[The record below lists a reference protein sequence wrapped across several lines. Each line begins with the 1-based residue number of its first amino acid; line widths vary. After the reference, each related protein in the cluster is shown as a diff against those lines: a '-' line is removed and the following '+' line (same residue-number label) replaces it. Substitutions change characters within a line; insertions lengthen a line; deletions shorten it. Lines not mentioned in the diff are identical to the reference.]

1 MKTGSILVLFAL
13 VISVIT
19 PNITVVDAASNN
31 QPIILTL
38 DVCSQ
43 TGSVTAS
50 NADMPSLHECMCSPA
65 PLPLI
70 SSYTELNLLFNP
82 FITAFQE
89 ERPPRV

>member
-1 MKTGSILVLFAL
+1 MKAGSILLLLAL
-13 VISVIT
+13 VISVII
-19 PNITVVDAASNN
+19 PNVTVIYPAAGD

-38 DVCSQ
+38 NVCSPS
-43 TGSVTAS
+43 GSAAAS
-50 NADMPSLHECMCSPA
+50 NTDMPSLHECMCSPA

-70 SSYTELNLLFNP
+70 SSYTEFNLLFNP

>member
-13 VISVIT
+13 VISVMI
-19 PNITVVDAASNN
+19 PNITITYAASGD

-38 DVCSQ
+38 DVCSPS
-43 TGSVTAS
+43 GSAATA
-50 NADMPSLHECMCSPA
+50 NADMPSLHECMCSLA

-70 SSYTELNLLFNP
+70 SSYTELNPLFNP

>member
-1 MKTGSILVLFAL
+1 MKAGSILFLLAL
-13 VISVIT
+13 VISVII
-19 PNITVVDAASNN
+19 PNVTVIYPTAGD
-31 QPIILTL
+31 QPVILTL
-38 DVCSQ
+38 DVCSPS
-43 TGSVTAS
+43 GSATAS

-70 SSYTELNLLFNP
+70 SSYTEFNLLFNP

>member
-38 DVCSQ
+38 DVCSPLS
-43 TGSVTAS
+43 SVAAS
-50 NADMPSLHECMCSPA
+50 NADMPSLHECMCSLVL
-65 PLPLI
+65 LPLI
-70 SSYTELNLLFNP
+70 SSYTELNPLFNP

-89 ERPPRV
+89 DRPPRL

>member
-1 MKTGSILVLFAL
+1 MKTKSILVLFAF
-13 VISVIT
+13 VVSVMI
-19 PNITVVDAASNN
+19 PNITVVYSTAGD

-43 TGSVTAS
+43 SGSASVS
-50 NADMPSLHECMCSPA
+50 NADMPSLHECMCSLA

-70 SSYTELNLLFNP
+70 SFYIEFNRLFNP
-82 FITAFQE
+82 FLTSFQE